1 MNTTIA
7 GKVISFLPP
16 CFPCLTLHL
25 NHAHSQRHL
34 QEFVVRNLQRQKF
47 EKGIPLLSRN
57 GRQPQHQLLYTSL
70 TDDIDMDR
78 PSHSH
83 AEGVSLD
90 DEDAAASHIQAMFRG
105 KLGREEFERKLRYE
119 EERERAAIRV
129 QCAWRRRLGYSAMLL
144 KRAQTHD
151 ENAAATRLQSMMR
164 AKVRK
169 RKV

>member
-1 MNTTIA
+1 M
-7 GKVISFLPP
+7 
-16 CFPCLTLHL
+16 
-25 NHAHSQRHL
+25 
-34 QEFVVRNLQRQKF
+34 VRNLQRQKS

-70 TDDIDMDR
+70 TDEIDMDR
-78 PSHSH
+78 PMHSH

-105 KLGREEFERKLRYE
+105 KLGRKEFERKLKYE

-129 QCAWRRRLGYSAMLL
+129 QCAWRRRLGYSAMLMR
-144 KRAQTHD
+144 RAQTHD
-151 ENAAATRLQSMMR
+151 ENAAATRLQSLMR

-169 RKV
+169 RGKGNFKT